1 MPQVY
6 SAMISYTRIVL
17 QNSPALEQVI
27 IHTTYPTLL
36 LDVGVGVHRTRL
48 RSLSRP
54 DPVPAV
60 SVLFANAAP
69 DVLRSNN
76 LLAAGVRFP
85 AASARLGVHEGG
97 PIFPFDFPPRET
109 PGVCSPVI
117 SAFALRFFEAE
128 FASLRERASRDDIS
142 RI

>member
-1 MPQVY
+1 MHEVY
-6 SAMISYTRIVL
+6 SALIPYSRIVL
-17 QNSPALEQVI
+17 QNLPALEQVV
-27 IHTTYPTLL
+27 IHASYPTLL
-36 LDVGVGVHRTRL
+36 LDVGVGVHRTRS

-54 DPVPAV
+54 DPAV
-60 SVLFANAAP
+60 SVLFGNAAL
-69 DVLRSNN
+69 DVLRSNS
-76 LLAAGVRFP
+76 LLAAGVRLP

-97 PIFPFDFPPRET
+97 PIFPFDFPPRKT

>member
-1 MPQVY
+1 
-6 SAMISYTRIVL
+6 MISYTRIVL

>member
-1 MPQVY
+1 MPKVY
-6 SAMISYTRIVL
+6 SAMIPYSRIVL
-17 QNSPALEQVI
+17 QNFPALNQVI
-27 IHTTYPTLL
+27 IHASYPTLL
-36 LDVGVGVHRTRL
+36 LDVGVGVQRTRL

-60 SVLFANAAP
+60 SVLFANAP

-97 PIFPFDFPPRET
+97 PIFPFDLPPRET

-117 SAFALRFFEAE
+117 SAFALRLFEAE
-128 FASLRERASRDDIS
+128 LASLRERASRDDIS